1 MTVEQFGLWSALA
14 IIWFSA
20 VVAPGP
26 NFIAILHV
34 AASENRKAAL
44 MTAAG
49 VGFGTFIWAAAGVYG
64 LKALFTVLP
73 ATALAIKLAGAVYLI
88 WVGIKLWREA
98 GRMAL
103 EMEAGAARQM
113 SLLQAFNFGL
123 LTNLANPKT
132 AVFAASLFAVSVP
145 PGAPAWFAIL
155 SIATIVGISLS
166 WYTLLATV
174 GSLDVF
180 ARLYNRARTTML
192 RITGAIFVA
201 YGLKLIVDNR

>member
-1 MTVEQFGLWSALA
+1 MTSEQFGLWSALA
-14 IIWFSA
+14 VIWFGA

-34 AASENRKAAL
+34 AASENRRAAL
-44 MTAAG
+44 MTALG
-49 VGFGTFIWAAAGVYG
+49 VGVGTFLWATAGIYG

-73 ATALAIKLAGAVYLI
+73 ATALAIKLMGAAYLI
-88 WVGIKLWREA
+88 WVGVKLWREA

-103 EMEAGAARQM
+103 DMDVTAARQM
-113 SLLQAFNFGL
+113 SLFQAFMFGL

-145 PGAPAWFAIL
+145 VGAPTWFAIL
-155 SIATIVGISLS
+155 SIATIVGISIT

-180 ARLYNRARTTML
+180 ARAYNRARAML
-192 RITGAIFVA
+192 LRVTGAIFIA
-201 YGLKLIVDNR
+201 YGVKLIVDQR